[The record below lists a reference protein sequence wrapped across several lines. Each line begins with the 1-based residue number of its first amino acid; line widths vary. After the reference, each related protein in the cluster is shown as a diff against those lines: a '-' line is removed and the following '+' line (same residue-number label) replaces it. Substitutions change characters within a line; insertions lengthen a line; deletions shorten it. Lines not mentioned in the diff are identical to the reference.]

1 MDKKGEGS
9 PLVRTKK
16 AEFVRNGSDLKIIPL
31 DNISDPI
38 VLHRFF
44 ERPVAEN
51 IDKYLSSE
59 TKSSKSSKS

>member
-1 MDKKGEGS
+1 MDKKGESGS

-16 AEFVRNGSDLKIIPL
+16 AGFVRNGLDLKIIPL

-44 ERPVAEN
+44 ERPVEKN
-51 IDKYLSSE
+51 MNKYLSPE
-59 TKSSKSSKS
+59 IKSSKS